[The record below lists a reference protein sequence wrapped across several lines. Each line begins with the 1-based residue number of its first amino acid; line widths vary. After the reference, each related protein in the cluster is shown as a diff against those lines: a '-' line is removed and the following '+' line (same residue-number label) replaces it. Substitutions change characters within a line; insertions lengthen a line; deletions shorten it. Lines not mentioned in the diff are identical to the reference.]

1 MNHINL
7 FLTCH
12 KDQTE
17 EAQINMLLFNM
28 YLFATREKKAV
39 YIEKLK
45 MIVRT
50 WIEDFE
56 LSDGPYSVSSSQ
68 YYIEY
73 IIEKHQKITTIP
85 PIHVY
90 IIELITD

>member
-1 MNHINL
+1 
-7 FLTCH
+7 
-12 KDQTE
+12 
-17 EAQINMLLFNM
+17 MLLFNM

>member
-1 MNHINL
+1 
-7 FLTCH
+7 
-12 KDQTE
+12 
-17 EAQINMLLFNM
+17 MLLFNM

-90 IIELITD
+90 IIELIID

>member
-1 MNHINL
+1 
-7 FLTCH
+7 
-12 KDQTE
+12 
-17 EAQINMLLFNM
+17 MLLFNM

-45 MIVRT
+45 MIGRT